1 MNSARNRSA
10 APPDE
15 SARGQAA
22 ATLFDPVQD
31 AAARPLNRWLSQ
43 LGHAMRRHA
52 TVIRYLQWAV
62 VLFYAV
68 LLIIPAFMP
77 LPAAEAGILS
87 NLTLLAQF
95 LFWGLWWPFV
105 LLSIVL
111 FGRLWCGVLCPEGA
125 LSEWT
130 SLRGLGRGTP
140 RWMRWGGW
148 PTLAFLLTT
157 LYGQLISVY
166 DYAQAALLILGGSTL
181 AAMLVGF
188 LYGRGKRV
196 WCRYLCPVSGVFSL
210 LAKLAPVHFYV
221 DEQRWRANAPP
232 HLPPPN
238 CAPLLDIRRMRG
250 ASACHACG
258 RCSGQRDAVQLLA
271 RSSNEEIVRYGR
283 NADSQWEVRLLLYGV
298 IGLAIGAFQWTVS
311 PWFISLKQAM
321 AEWLVARDIFWPLEA
336 NAPWWLLTHYPQLN
350 DAFTWLDGLAIC
362 LYLLGAGVL
371 LGGALHLLI
380 NSASRL
386 AGQSPAFARQLMLCL
401 IPLGAAGL
409 FLGLSATTVKLLR
422 YEGLALLWVQPA
434 RAALLLAA
442 IAWCLWLSER
452 VCASLPAGRK
462 AFLLLS
468 MALAC
473 SLPGYAWWL
482 QFWGW

>member
-1 MNSARNRSA
+1 
-10 APPDE
+10 
-15 SARGQAA
+15 
-22 ATLFDPVQD
+22 
-31 AAARPLNRWLSQ
+31 
-43 LGHAMRRHA
+43 MRRHA
-52 TVIRYLQWAV
+52 GVIRRLQWAV
-62 VLFYAV
+62 VLFYCV
-68 LLIIPAFMP
+68 LLVIPALLP
-77 LPAAEAGILS
+77 LPPAEGGILN

-105 LLSIVL
+105 LLSVVL

-125 LSEWT
+125 LSEWA
-130 SLRGLGRGTP
+130 SQRGLGRGTP

-196 WCRYLCPVSGVFSL
+196 WCRYLCPVSGVFGL
-210 LAKLAPVHFYV
+210 LAKLAPLHFYV
-221 DEQRWRANAPP
+221 DEQRWRANAAP

-258 RCSGQRDAVQLLA
+258 RCSGQRAAVQLIA
-271 RSSNEEIVRYGR
+271 RSSNEEIVRYG
-283 NADSQWEVRLLLYGV
+283 NNPDSLWEVRLLLYGV
-298 IGLAIGAFQWTVS
+298 IGLAMGAFQWTLS

-336 NAPWWLLTHYPQLN
+336 EAPWWLLTHYPQVN
-350 DAFTWLDGLAIC
+350 DAFTWLDGLAIS
-362 LYLLGAGVL
+362 LYLLAVSVL
-371 LGGALHLLI
+371 LGGGLQLLI
-380 NSASRL
+380 HVASRL
-386 AGQSPAFARQLMLCL
+386 AGQTPAFARQLMLCL
-401 IPLGAAGL
+401 IPLGATGL

-422 YEGLALLWVQPA
+422 YEGLALLWVQPT
-434 RAALLLAA
+434 RAALLIAA
-442 IAWCLWLSER
+442 IGWCLWLSWR
-452 VCASLPAGRK
+452 VCNPLPVSRK
-462 AFLLLS
+462 AALMLS
-468 MALAC
+468 TALAC
-473 SLPGYAWWL
+473 SLIGYGWWL

>member
-1 MNSARNRSA
+1 MNTAINA
-10 APPDE
+10 
-15 SARGQAA
+15 
-22 ATLFDPVQD
+22 
-31 AAARPLNRWLSQ
+31 WLTQ
-43 LGHAMRRHA
+43 VGHAMRRHA
-52 TVIRYLQWAV
+52 GVIRGLQWAV
-62 VLFYAV
+62 VLFYCV
-68 LLIIPAFMP
+68 LLVIPTLLP
-77 LPAAEAGILS
+77 LPPAEAGILN

-105 LLSIVL
+105 LLSVVL

-125 LSEWT
+125 LSEWA
-130 SLRGLGRGTP
+130 SQRGLGRGTP

-196 WCRYLCPVSGVFSL
+196 WCRYLCPVSGVFGL

-221 DEQRWRANAPP
+221 DEQRWRANAAP

-258 RCSGQRDAVQLLA
+258 RCSGQRDAVQLIA
-271 RSSNEEIVRYGR
+271 RSSNEEIVRYGN
-283 NADSQWEVRLLLYGV
+283 NADSHWDVRLLLYGV
-298 IGLAIGAFQWTVS
+298 IGLAMGAFQWTVS

-350 DAFTWLDGLAIC
+350 DAFTWLDGLAIS
-362 LYLLGAGVL
+362 LYLLAASVL
-371 LGGALHLLI
+371 LGGSLQLLI
-380 NSASRL
+380 HVSSRL
-386 AGQSPAFARQLMLCL
+386 AGQTPAFARQLLLCL

-422 YEGLALLWVQPA
+422 YEGLALLWVQPT

-442 IAWCLWLSER
+442 IGWCLWLSWR
-452 VCASLPAGRK
+452 VCAALPAPRK
-462 AFLLLS
+462 AALLLS

-473 SLPGYAWWL
+473 SLVGYGWWL

>member
-1 MNSARNRSA
+1 
-10 APPDE
+10 
-15 SARGQAA
+15 
-22 ATLFDPVQD
+22 
-31 AAARPLNRWLSQ
+31 
-43 LGHAMRRHA
+43 MRRHA
-52 TVIRYLQWAV
+52 GVIRCVQWTV

-68 LLIIPAFMP
+68 MLVIPALLP
-77 LPAAEAGILS
+77 LPPAEAGMLN

-95 LFWGLWWPFV
+95 LFWG
-105 LLSIVL
+105 
-111 FGRLWCGVLCPEGA
+111 LWCGVLCPEGA
-125 LSEWT
+125 LSEWA
-130 SLRGLGRGTP
+130 SQRGLGRGTP

-196 WCRYLCPVSGVFSL
+196 WCRYLCPVSGVFGL
-210 LAKLAPVHFYV
+210 LAKLAPVHFHV
-221 DEQRWRANAPP
+221 DEQRWRDNAPP

-258 RCSGQRDAVQLLA
+258 RCSGQRDAVQLIA
-271 RSSNEEIVRYGR
+271 RSSNEEIVRYG
-283 NADSQWEVRLLLYGV
+283 NNPDNLWEVRLLLYGV
-298 IGLAIGAFQWTVS
+298 IGLAMGAFQWTLS
-311 PWFISLKQAM
+311 PWFISLKQGI
-321 AEWLVARDIFWPLEA
+321 AEWLVAHEILWPLEA

-362 LYLLGAGVL
+362 LYLLAASVL
-371 LGGALHLLI
+371 LGGGMQLLVQL
-380 NSASRL
+380 ASRL
-386 AGQSPAFARQLMLCL
+386 AGQTPAFARQLLLCL

-422 YEGLALLWVQPA
+422 YEGLALLWVQPT

-442 IAWCLWLSER
+442 IGWCLWLSWR
-452 VCASLPAGRK
+452 VCAGLSAARK
-462 AFLLLS
+462 TGLCMS

-473 SLPGYAWWL
+473 SLPAYGWWL

>member
-1 MNSARNRSA
+1 MNIAIS
-10 APPDE
+10 PWLT
-15 SARGQAA
+15 QA
-22 ATLFDPVQD
+22 
-31 AAARPLNRWLSQ
+31 
-43 LGHAMRRHA
+43 GHAMRRHA
-52 TVIRYLQWAV
+52 VLIRRMQWAV

-68 LLIIPAFMP
+68 LLVIPALLP
-77 LPAAEAGILS
+77 LPPAEAGMLN

-95 LFWGLWWPFV
+95 MFWGLWWPFV
-105 LLSIVL
+105 LLSVVL

-125 LSEWT
+125 LSEWA
-130 SLRGLGRGTP
+130 SQRGLGRGTP

-196 WCRYLCPVSGVFSL
+196 WCRYLCPVSGVFAL
-210 LAKLAPVHFYV
+210 LAKLAPLHFYV
-221 DEQRWRANAPP
+221 DEQRWRENAAP

-258 RCSGQRDAVQLLA
+258 RCSGQRDAVQLIA
-271 RSSNEEIVRYGR
+271 RSSNEEIVRYG
-283 NADSQWEVRLLLYGV
+283 NNTDSTWEVRLLLYGV
-298 IGLAIGAFQWTVS
+298 IGLAMGAFQWTLS
-311 PWFISLKQAM
+311 PWFISLKQGM
-321 AEWLVARDIFWPLEA
+321 AEWLVAHDIFWPLEA

-350 DAFTWLDGLAIC
+350 DAFTWLDGLAIS
-362 LYLLGAGVL
+362 LYLLASSLL
-371 LGGALHLLI
+371 LGGGLHLLI
-380 NSASRL
+380 STSSRL
-386 AGQSPAFARQLMLCL
+386 TGQTPAFTRQLMLCL

-422 YEGLALLWVQPA
+422 YEGLALLWVQPT
-434 RAALLLAA
+434 RAALLLLVCG
-442 IAWCLWLSER
+442 WCLWLSWQ
-452 VCASLPAGRK
+452 VCAALPARRK
-462 AFLLLS
+462 AALMLC
-468 MALAC
+468 MTLAC
-473 SLPGYAWWL
+473 GLPGYGWWL

>member
-1 MNSARNRSA
+1 MN
-10 APPDE
+10 
-15 SARGQAA
+15 
-22 ATLFDPVQD
+22 T
-31 AAARPLNRWLSQ
+31 WLTQ

-52 TVIRYLQWAV
+52 GVIRCVQWTV

-68 LLIIPAFMP
+68 MLVIPALLP
-77 LPAAEAGILS
+77 LPPAEAGILN

-105 LLSIVL
+105 LLSVVL

-125 LSEWT
+125 LSEWA
-130 SLRGLGRGTP
+130 SQRGLGRGTP

-196 WCRYLCPVSGVFSL
+196 WCRYLCPVSGVFGL
-210 LAKLAPVHFYV
+210 LAKLAPVHFHV
-221 DEQRWRANAPP
+221 DEQRWRDNAPP

-258 RCSGQRDAVQLLA
+258 RCSGQRDAVQLIA
-271 RSSNEEIVRYGR
+271 RSSNEEIVRYG
-283 NADSQWEVRLLLYGV
+283 NNPDNLWEVRLLLYGV
-298 IGLAIGAFQWTVS
+298 IGLAMGAFQWTLS
-311 PWFISLKQAM
+311 PWFISLKQGI
-321 AEWLVARDIFWPLEA
+321 AEWLVAHEILWPLEA

-362 LYLLGAGVL
+362 LYLLAASVL
-371 LGGALHLLI
+371 LGGGMQLLVQL
-380 NSASRL
+380 ASRL
-386 AGQSPAFARQLMLCL
+386 AGQTPAFARQLLLCL

-422 YEGLALLWVQPA
+422 YEGLALLWVQPT

-442 IAWCLWLSER
+442 IGWCLWLSWR
-452 VCASLPAGRK
+452 VCAGLSAARK
-462 AFLLLS
+462 TGLCMS

-473 SLPGYAWWL
+473 SLPAYGWWL

>member
-1 MNSARNRSA
+1 
-10 APPDE
+10 
-15 SARGQAA
+15 
-22 ATLFDPVQD
+22 
-31 AAARPLNRWLSQ
+31 
-43 LGHAMRRHA
+43 MRRHA
-52 TVIRYLQWAV
+52 GVIRCVQWTV

-68 LLIIPAFMP
+68 MLVIPALLP
-77 LPAAEAGILS
+77 LPPAEAGILN

-105 LLSIVL
+105 LLSVVL

-125 LSEWT
+125 LSEWA
-130 SLRGLGRGTP
+130 SQRGLGRGTP

-188 LYGRGKRV
+188 LDGRGKRDG
-196 WCRYLCPVSGVFSL
+196 CRYLCPVSGVFGL
-210 LAKLAPVHFYV
+210 LAKLAPVHFHV
-221 DEQRWRANAPP
+221 DEQRWRDNAPP

-258 RCSGQRDAVQLLA
+258 RCSGQRDAVQLIA
-271 RSSNEEIVRYGR
+271 RSSNEEIVRYG
-283 NADSQWEVRLLLYGV
+283 NNPDNLWEVRLLLYGV
-298 IGLAIGAFQWTVS
+298 IGLAMGAFQWTVS
-311 PWFISLKQAM
+311 PWFISLKQGI
-321 AEWLVARDIFWPLEA
+321 AEWLVAHEILWPLEA

-362 LYLLGAGVL
+362 LYLLAASVL
-371 LGGALHLLI
+371 LGGGMHLLI
-380 NSASRL
+380 QLASRL
-386 AGQSPAFARQLMLCL
+386 AGQTPAFARQLLLCL

-422 YEGLALLWVQPA
+422 YEGLALLWVQPT

-442 IAWCLWLSER
+442 IGWCLWLSWR
-452 VCASLPAGRK
+452 VCAGLSAARK
-462 AFLLLS
+462 TGLCMS

-473 SLPGYAWWL
+473 SLPAYGWWL

>member
-1 MNSARNRSA
+1 MNTAINA
-10 APPDE
+10 
-15 SARGQAA
+15 
-22 ATLFDPVQD
+22 
-31 AAARPLNRWLSQ
+31 WLTQ
-43 LGHAMRRHA
+43 VGHAMRRHA
-52 TVIRYLQWAV
+52 GVIRGLQWAV
-62 VLFYAV
+62 VLFYCV
-68 LLIIPAFMP
+68 LLVIPAFLS
-77 LPAAEAGILS
+77 LPPAEAGILN

-105 LLSIVL
+105 LLSVVL

-125 LSEWT
+125 LSEWA
-130 SLRGLGRGTP
+130 SQRGLGRGTP

-196 WCRYLCPVSGVFSL
+196 WCRYLCPVSGVFGL
-210 LAKLAPVHFYV
+210 LAKLAPVHFHV
-221 DEQRWRANAPP
+221 DEQRWRDNAAP

-258 RCSGQRDAVQLLA
+258 RCSGQRDAVQLIA
-271 RSSNEEIVRYGR
+271 RSSNEEIVRYG
-283 NADSQWEVRLLLYGV
+283 NSPDNLWEVRLLLYGV
-298 IGLAIGAFQWTVS
+298 IGLAMGAFQWTVS
-311 PWFISLKQAM
+311 PWFISLKQTM
-321 AEWLVARDIFWPLEA
+321 AEWLVARDILWPLEA

-350 DAFTWLDGLAIC
+350 DAFTWLDGLAIS
-362 LYLLGAGVL
+362 LYLLAASML
-371 LGGALHLLI
+371 LGGSLQLLI
-380 NSASRL
+380 HVSSRL
-386 AGQSPAFARQLMLCL
+386 AGQTPAFARQLMLCL

-422 YEGLALLWVQPA
+422 YEGLALLWVQPT
-434 RAALLLAA
+434 RAALLGAA
-442 IAWCLWLSER
+442 ITWCLWLSWR
-452 VCASLPAGRK
+452 VCKPLPVSRK
-462 AFLLLS
+462 VGLLLS
-468 MALAC
+468 MALVC
-473 SLPGYAWWL
+473 SLIGYGWWL